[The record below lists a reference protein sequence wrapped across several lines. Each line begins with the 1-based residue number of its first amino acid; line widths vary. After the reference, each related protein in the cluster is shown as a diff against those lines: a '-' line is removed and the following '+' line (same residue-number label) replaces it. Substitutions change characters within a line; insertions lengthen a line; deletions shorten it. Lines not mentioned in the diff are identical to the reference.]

1 MEEVARLSGEKE
13 KEYLAAA
20 RSDPKNLQLMD
31 GAPEMFDR
39 LTESGVPFALAT
51 ASPIG
56 NVEFYLEDLGLKRWF
71 TLDRIVYDEG
81 TLPCKPDPAFYI
93 EAARRLGLTP
103 RDCVIVEDSPTGIQ
117 AAVNAGAGRIVAMDR
132 TTPRDWL
139 ERNPH
144 IDAII
149 HDFFHFEDALGE
161 FDS

>member
-1 MEEVARLSGEKE
+1 M
-13 KEYLAAA
+13 
-20 RSDPKNLQLMD
+20 
-31 GAPEMFDR
+31 
-39 LTESGVPFALAT
+39 
-51 ASPIG
+51 
-56 NVEFYLEDLGLKRWF
+56 EFYLEDLGLKRWF

-103 RDCVIVEDSPTGIQ
+103 RMRHRRDSRTGIQ

-139 ERNPH
+139 EEIRTSTRLSM
-144 IDAII
+144 I
-149 HDFFHFEDALGE
+149 FHFEDAMGE